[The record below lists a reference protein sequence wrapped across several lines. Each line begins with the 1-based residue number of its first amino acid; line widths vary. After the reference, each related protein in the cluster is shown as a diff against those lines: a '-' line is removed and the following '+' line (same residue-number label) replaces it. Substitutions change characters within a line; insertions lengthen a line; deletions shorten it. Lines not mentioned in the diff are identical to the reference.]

1 VAFGKTIESVKD
13 LLAVAG
19 GMVEAAETEIAYLVS
34 PSILGFASQYDVL
47 RVGAKKLIWNGGRVR
62 GITNLSFYYID
73 TVRQLLDIGE
83 EVRYVGNPNKYLCSC
98 ATRRRALVR

>member
-1 VAFGKTIESVKD
+1 MAFGKTIESARD

-19 GMVEAAETEIAYLVS
+19 GMLEAAETEIAYLVS
-34 PSILGFASQYDVL
+34 PSILGFASQYDFL
-47 RVGAKKLIWNGGRVR
+47 RVGAKKLIQNGGRVR

-73 TVRQLLDIGE
+73 TVRQLLDIGKRSATS
-83 EVRYVGNPNKYLCSC
+83 VTPKKYSCSC